1 MLSYI
6 GVRKWVGNP
15 LVAYD
20 FVPEGVIDGG
30 VGAGVGLLIAF
41 DINKQT

>member
-1 MLSYI
+1 
-6 GVRKWVGNP
+6 VGNP

-30 VGAGVGLLIAF
+30 GAWVGLLIAF

>member
-20 FVPEGVIDGG
+20 FVPGVIDGG
-30 VGAGVGLLIAF
+30 GGAGVGLLIAF